1 MEPEADIGVAVSQG
15 VLRSASNHEK
25 LGREKEGFT
34 PYFDLLSS
42 RTRRNLVSG
51 SYVTQIVICY
61 VSPRTPMQN
70 SEGKG
75 NLFNKWCWKYWRAL
89 CMYVCVCV
97 SVCVCLL
104 SCVQLF
110 ATLWTVAQDL
120 ENISKIGQKTYTT
133 KKRSINLTSSKCK
146 TYTPKRHVTK

>member
-1 MEPEADIGVAVSQG
+1 
-15 VLRSASNHEK
+15 
-25 LGREKEGFT
+25 
-34 PYFDLLSS
+34 
-42 RTRRNLVSG
+42 
-51 SYVTQIVICY
+51 
-61 VSPRTPMQN
+61 MQN

-75 NLFNKWCWKYWRAL
+75 NLFNKRCWNIGEPCVCL
-89 CMYVCVCV
+89 CVCVCVCVCV

-133 KKRSINLTSSKCK
+133 KKINQ
-146 TYTPKRHVTK
+146 